1 VIRLDCD
8 AQRINLLKDLSKTW
22 VVQRLRQIELS
33 AVPGWIGSNVATAS
47 RYQHSLSVGEI
58 SLLVSDGDE
67 DEQLL
72 LTAAA
77 VLHDV
82 GDGPFPH
89 LSDHIMNETLGFSH
103 EGAVKFAFENSPLK
117 DSQVLENYGL
127 NLDEIASI
135 IEGKHRL
142 SRFLHGFP
150 DLDNA
155 DNIYRFITSIP
166 GRPLGEPSYH
176 PSEIARSMSL
186 EDEDQAL
193 PEELKK
199 RWAKD
204 FRKVYSY
211 LWDDRLN
218 MIGWTMLGRA
228 LRLLK
233 DELTPKFFR
242 LTNKEAFHLIK
253 LKIPGLAE
261 GLERRE
267 YKIVFDRK
275 YVEFKDEAR
284 KLSDPASISKI
295 EEMLCK
301 ESGLEEWSLGLT
313 VDQPLLG
320 EKPDYW
326 RVYLVSCKGNE
337 KPKVLLENIL
347 SSSRLFNSPPMREGD
362 MKRRKQA

>member
-1 VIRLDCD
+1 MDCD

-127 NLDEIASI
+127 NLAEVASI

-155 DNIYRFITSIP
+155 DNIYRFIASIP

-186 EDEDQAL
+186 KDEDQAL

-211 LWDDRLN
+211 LWNDRLN

-242 LTNKEAFHLIK
+242 LTNKEAFQLIK
-253 LKIPGLAE
+253 MKLPRLAE

-267 YKIVFDRK
+267 YRIVFDRK
-275 YVEFKDEAR
+275 YVEFRGEAQ
-284 KLSDPASISKI
+284 KLSDMTEIRKI
-295 EEMLCK
+295 EEMLCE
-301 ESGLEEWSLGLT
+301 ESNIEEWSLGLT
-313 VDQPLLG
+313 ADQPLLG

-326 RVYLVSCKGNE
+326 RVYLVSRKDYE
-337 KPKVLLENIL
+337 KPKVLLEEML
-347 SSSRLFNSPPMREGD
+347 SSSKLFNPSDERKMR
-362 MKRRKQA
+362 K